1 MLKVKEKY
9 KGQTLTILGIGCVD
23 LDKLA
28 QPMLQVIQEKYPDK
42 FVENAKPKKPAKDKA
57 DI

>member
-1 MLKVKEKY
+1 MLKIKDKY

-28 QPMLQVIQEKYPDK
+28 QPMLQVIQEMYPDK
-42 FVENAKPKKPAKDKA
+42 FVENAKPKKPAKNQG